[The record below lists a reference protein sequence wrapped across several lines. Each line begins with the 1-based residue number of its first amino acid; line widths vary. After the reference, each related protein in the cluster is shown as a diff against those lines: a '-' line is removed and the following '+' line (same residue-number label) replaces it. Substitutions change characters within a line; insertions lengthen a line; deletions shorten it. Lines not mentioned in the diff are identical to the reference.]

1 MLIAYEYKA
10 ELIVAV
16 GTHSNMI
23 DFLEKK
29 EEKVWQVLFS

>member
-23 DFLEKK
+23 DFLEK